1 MGIIKQLPEL
11 VANQISAGEVIERP
25 ASIVKELVENSIDAG
40 STEIIIEVENGGK
53 DSIRVI
59 DNGKG
64 IADDDLELAFARYA
78 TSKIET
84 VSDLYS
90 IRTLGFRGEA
100 LASISSISK
109 VEIYSRSKD
118 SLKGSRMLLEGGEII
133 KKEPAGIPVGTDI
146 TIKDIFYNTPARYKY
161 LKTIN
166 TEFGHI
172 SNIISR
178 EALAYPEIKFTLIH
192 NKREV
197 LKTPG
202 TGELLD
208 AIYTIYGEEI
218 INQLIKMDYEE
229 SYIKINGFIS
239 RPDYT
244 RSSRSHQLFFVNKRT
259 VYNRSLSRGI
269 EKGYHGFI
277 APGRYPLV
285 FLNIKLNQVLVD
297 VNVHPSKREVKFSR
311 EEIIEKIVEKG
322 VKKTLSQVNTA
333 VQLKINKR
341 REAKF
346 QETRFNFKEYLDR
359 PNLYPGQI
367 GSEERA
373 REIHSTNIQANDKQE
388 SAEKAKD
395 NLITLTEK
403 RDNISGSRTRTD
415 KRVIGEE
422 KAPFRA
428 GKIKRIFGQIL
439 NTYILAEGTDGLYII
454 DQHNAHERVI
464 YERYFNKFNQE
475 EIIRQALIVPVNIEL
490 TTGEAELINKH
501 LSLLNK
507 LGIKIETFGSNSFI
521 VTELPVFLKNISGNV
536 IVREIID
543 RIIEN
548 RQSHQAAELITDL
561 ISLMACKAAIK
572 AGKYMD
578 MREMEELLL
587 DLFKTENPERCPH
600 GRPIIVQISNADI
613 ARSMGR

>member
-1 MGIIKQLPEL
+1 
-11 VANQISAGEVIERP
+11 
-25 ASIVKELVENSIDAG
+25 
-40 STEIIIEVENGGK
+40 
-53 DSIRVI
+53 
-59 DNGKG
+59 
-64 IADDDLELAFARYA
+64 
-78 TSKIET
+78 
-84 VSDLYS
+84 
-90 IRTLGFRGEA
+90 
-100 LASISSISK
+100 
-109 VEIYSRSKD
+109 
-118 SLKGSRMLLEGGEII
+118 
-133 KKEPAGIPVGTDI
+133 
-146 TIKDIFYNTPARYKY
+146 
-161 LKTIN
+161 
-166 TEFGHI
+166 
-172 SNIISR
+172 
-178 EALAYPEIKFTLIH
+178 
-192 NKREV
+192 
-197 LKTPG
+197 
-202 TGELLD
+202 
-208 AIYTIYGEEI
+208 
-218 INQLIKMDYEE
+218 
-229 SYIKINGFIS
+229 
-239 RPDYT
+239 
-244 RSSRSHQLFFVNKRT
+244 
-259 VYNRSLSRGI
+259 
-269 EKGYHGFI
+269 
-277 APGRYPLV
+277 
-285 FLNIKLNQVLVD
+285 
-297 VNVHPSKREVKFSR
+297 
-311 EEIIEKIVEKG
+311 
-322 VKKTLSQVNTA
+322 
-333 VQLKINKR
+333 
-341 REAKF
+341 
-346 QETRFNFKEYLDR
+346 
-359 PNLYPGQI
+359 
-367 GSEERA
+367 
-373 REIHSTNIQANDKQE
+373 
-388 SAEKAKD
+388 
-395 NLITLTEK
+395 LTEK